1 MAGGDW
7 LRDMARRAQN
17 EGGRAACHAMSQEA
31 QSDIR
36 SELGKRSHAWST
48 KTPAPAGGPPAR
60 ISGRLQASIIA
71 SLPRQQAAGVWASDA
86 GSKGSVYAHV
96 QERGMTIHA
105 TRAPYLVF
113 FWIGRW
119 HYRKSVTIPAR
130 PFVKPTVE
138 RLRAS
143 GRLHKVSADAFFRAV
158 HGV

>member
-7 LRDMARRAQN
+7 LRDRAHKAATV
-17 EGGRAACHAMSQEA
+17 GGRAACHAMSQEA
-31 QSDIR
+31 RDDIR
-36 SELGKRSHAWST
+36 RELGKRSHAWST

-60 ISGRLQASIIA
+60 ISGRLQATVLA
-71 SLPRQQAAGVWASDA
+71 SLPRQQSAGVWVSDA
-86 GSKGSVYAHV
+86 GSFGSVYAHV

-138 RLRAS
+138 ALRSS
-143 GRLHKVSADAFFRAV
+143 GRLHTVSARAFFEAL
-158 HGV
+158 HG